1 MPPAAGRAFRLSRAR
16 VDRSPAALE
25 QRVVEL
31 RRLTLGSPVD
41 WDVPDLT
48 LTQLRALFA
57 IELRAPASVGA
68 LADSL
73 GLSLASASALVDRL
87 VRAELVRRRDDPLDR
102 RRVLVSLSATG
113 AALVQRFEA
122 GKRAGFRREIAAMTR
137 RERIA
142 LATALDALLRVRR
155 AANEAGR

>member
-1 MPPAAGRAFRLSRAR
+1 M
-16 VDRSPAALE
+16 
-25 QRVVEL
+25 EL